1 MTLLAGPGQPQEAEA
16 KSGYLL
22 SQLWLVLQKGMV
34 AKPFE
39 NQVDLGGWIEA
50 VVGVVLLMFLPGF
63 IKSLSKAVGVI
74 EHPVGVQWMLTHGA
88 AILSRF

>member
-1 MTLLAGPGQPQEAEA
+1 MKLLARPGQPQEAEA

-34 AKPFE
+34 AKPLEHQIDF
-39 NQVDLGGWIEA
+39 GCWIEA
-50 VVGVVLLMFLPGF
+50 VVGIALFMLLPGF
-63 IKSLSKAVGVI
+63 IESLSEAVGVI

-88 AILSRF
+88 AVFSRF

>member
-1 MTLLAGPGQPQEAEA
+1 MKLLAGPGQPQEAEA

-34 AKPFE
+34 AKPRE
-39 NQVDLGGWIEA
+39 HQIDLGCWIEA
-50 VVGVVLLMFLPGF
+50 VVGIALFMLLPGF
-63 IKSLSKAVGVI
+63 IESLSEAVGVI

-88 AILSRF
+88 AIFSCF

>member
-1 MTLLAGPGQPQEAEA
+1 MKLLARPGQPQEAEA

-34 AKPFE
+34 AKPLE
-39 NQVDLGGWIEA
+39 HQIDLGCWIKS
-50 VVGVVLLMFLPGF
+50 VVGIAMFMLLPGF
-63 IKSLSKAVGVI
+63 IKSLSEAVGVI

-88 AILSRF
+88 AIFSCF